1 MTETA
6 ALPTVSTRGL
16 TRWVQLGL
24 GLVCMMAISSPQYV
38 WTLFTKPLGTALG
51 VAPASLQVTFSLLI
65 VLQTFFS
72 PFQGWLVD
80 RFGPKL
86 LIGVGCLM
94 SGLSWVFASYV
105 SSLTMLYLTYGL
117 IGGLGTGIV
126 YVGVVGQMVG
136 WFPDRRGF
144 AAGVVAAGYGM
155 GAIVTTF
162 PITNSLAAV
171 GYQMTLLQFGAIF
184 ALVGLVAAL
193 GLKPAPV
200 SEVAMRDASGAL
212 TVAMRDASG
221 ALTVAMRDAAGALTV
236 SMRDA
241 SGASTVSM
249 RDASGA
255 STVSMRDASGS
266 TTSEMLR
273 SPLFWLMFAMM
284 TLMSTSGLM
293 VTSQMAAFA
302 GEFGITKAVVWG
314 LAALPLALSIDRLTN
329 GLTRPFFGWVSD
341 RIGRENT
348 MFLAFGLEGL
358 AMALWL
364 ATRGDP
370 LLFVLLSGVVFFGWG
385 EIFSLFPSTLTDT
398 FGTRNATRNY
408 GCLYMAQGIGA
419 IFGGPMASLL
429 HEATGTWTSVF
440 GVAIAADLLTAVL
453 AIAALKPLR
462 ARYLARV

>member
-1 MTETA
+1 
-6 ALPTVSTRGL
+6 
-16 TRWVQLGL
+16 
-24 GLVCMMAISSPQYV
+24 
-38 WTLFTKPLGTALG
+38 
-51 VAPASLQVTFSLLI
+51 
-65 VLQTFFS
+65 
-72 PFQGWLVD
+72 
-80 RFGPKL
+80 
-86 LIGVGCLM
+86 
-94 SGLSWVFASYV
+94 
-105 SSLTMLYLTYGL
+105 
-117 IGGLGTGIV
+117 
-126 YVGVVGQMVG
+126 
-136 WFPDRRGF
+136 
-144 AAGVVAAGYGM
+144 
-155 GAIVTTF
+155 
-162 PITNSLAAV
+162 
-171 GYQMTLLQFGAIF
+171 
-184 ALVGLVAAL
+184 
-193 GLKPAPV
+193 
-200 SEVAMRDASGAL
+200 
-212 TVAMRDASG
+212 
-221 ALTVAMRDAAGALTV
+221 
-236 SMRDA
+236 
-241 SGASTVSM
+241 M